1 MNYFLNGKNLIWNF
15 DKNETDNKKL
25 ENNNLYIEDLWNM
38 KDTVGYTDSCVGV
51 SILSDNKFY
60 FVTFMGL
67 GFTMQICNDKVICL
81 KKQIT
86 K

>member
-15 DKNETDNKKL
+15 DKNETDAKKL
-25 ENNNLYIEDLWNM
+25 ENNNLYIENLWNM
-38 KDTVGYTDSCVGV
+38 KDTVGYTDTCVGV
-51 SILSDNKFY
+51 TILSENKFY

>member
-15 DKNETDNKKL
+15 DKNETNNKKL

-38 KDTVGYTDSCVGV
+38 KDTVGYADSCVGV

-67 GFTMQICNDKVICL
+67 GFTMQICDDKVICL

>member
-15 DKNETDNKKL
+15 YKNETDAKKL
-25 ENNNLYIEDLWNM
+25 ENNNLYIENLWNM
-38 KDTVGYTDSCVGV
+38 KDTVGYTDTCVGV
-51 SILSDNKFY
+51 TILSENKFY

>member
-38 KDTVGYTDSCVGV
+38 KDTVGYTDTCVGV
-51 SILSDNKFY
+51 TILSENKFY